1 MLKSRCIIA
10 KAGAYKKGDYVLLNK
25 EYWVVRSWMT
35 VGDVVE
41 YLCEATGELAKGE
54 SDAEEPMTTIS
65 LHNEIKALQALCQST
80 HESVE
85 VLTELVAA
93 ASNKRSNGIWE
104 LEKSLM
110 RILRAVEL
118 PPLPP
123 PRSPWKRFWQWMTR
137 AV

>member
-104 LEKSLM
+104 LENRSCVSCGRSSFL
-110 RILRAVEL
+110 LF
-118 PPLPP
+118 PPLVLHG
-123 PRSPWKRFWQWMTR
+123 SGFGSG
-137 AV
+137 